1 MRRTIRSL
9 GNSTEFL
16 RRGVKFGALFG
27 AIIGLI
33 PGILLILVLGG
44 GQYGMGL
51 LEVLSFFAMS
61 MAAGAAAGAL
71 MGGAIAAVLAASQWV
86 LNSLQSKS

>member
-1 MRRTIRSL
+1 MRFL
-9 GNSTEFL
+9 GNSGEFF
-16 RRGVKFGALFG
+16 RRGLKFGALFG
-27 AIIGLI
+27 AMIGLV
-33 PGILLILVLGG
+33 PGMLLILVLGG

-51 LEVLSFFAMS
+51 LEVLSFVAMS

-71 MGGAIAAVLAASQWV
+71 LGGVMAAILAASRRV